1 MVRGF
6 FFAFTWITSAVV
18 LDLAEIAAY
27 DGAAMHSENDRGVSH
42 RSVPP
47 LPNPTSPL
55 RALCIARHCILSEHI
70 ARYFA
75 AMGLLTTN
83 VVGLESALNGTADST
98 PDVVICDYD
107 LLSMVP
113 LEEWERDR
121 LLSRTPVVAVSLTR
135 HEEELQLLDVN
146 GIAGFLYL
154 PTLDQSA
161 ALRILY
167 AAAARPKYS
176 LPSASIHA
184 PETTAR
190 TPGTAATRPV
200 EHS

>member
-1 MVRGF
+1 
-6 FFAFTWITSAVV
+6 
-18 LDLAEIAAY
+18 
-27 DGAAMHSENDRGVSH
+27 MHVENDGGVSQNGT
-42 RSVPP
+42 PP
-47 LPNPTSPL
+47 IPTPTSPL
-55 RALCIARHCILSEHI
+55 RALCIARHCVLSEHI

-75 AMGLLTTN
+75 AMGVLTTN
-83 VVGLESALNGTADST
+83 VVGLEAAVNGTSDWT

-107 LLSMVP
+107 VLATVP
-113 LEEWERDR
+113 LERWEGDP

-135 HEEELQLLDVN
+135 HAEEIHLLDVN

-176 LPSASIHA
+176 LPSPASPATTVATLDSVA
-184 PETTAR
+184 P
-190 TPGTAATRPV
+190 RPV
-200 EHS
+200 GRS

>member
-1 MVRGF
+1 MRGF
-6 FFAFTWITSAVV
+6 FVTTELVRGLADAPAV
-18 LDLAEIAAY
+18 LDSVGTEAY
-27 DGAAMHSENDRGVSH
+27 DGPEMHLENDRGTGQST
-42 RSVPP
+42 VPSP
-47 LPNPTSPL
+47 PTPTSAL

-75 AMGLLTTN
+75 EMGIVTTN
-83 VVGLESALNGTADST
+83 AVGLETAGVGNADWA

-107 LLSMVP
+107 VLASIP
-113 LEEWERDR
+113 LEQWEHDK

-135 HEEELQLLDVN
+135 HAEELQLLDVN

-154 PTLDQSA
+154 PTLDRSA

-167 AAAARPKYS
+167 AAAARPRYV
-176 LPSASIHA
+176 LPPLGA
-184 PETTAR
+184 PA
-190 TPGTAATRPV
+190 RPV

>member
-1 MVRGF
+1 
-6 FFAFTWITSAVV
+6 
-18 LDLAEIAAY
+18 
-27 DGAAMHSENDRGVSH
+27 MHLENDRDAAQNTAPSI
-42 RSVPP
+42 PT
-47 LPNPTSPL
+47 PTSPL

-75 AMGLLTTN
+75 EMGVLTTN
-83 VVGLESALNGTADST
+83 AVGLESALAGTADWT

-107 LLSMVP
+107 VLAMVP
-113 LEEWERDR
+113 LESWEQDK

-135 HEEELQLLDVN
+135 HAEELQLLDVN

-154 PTLDQSA
+154 PTLDRSA

-167 AAAARPKYS
+167 AAAARPRYV
-176 LPSASIHA
+176 LPSSGA
-184 PETTAR
+184 PA
-190 TPGTAATRPV
+190 RPV